1 MSDVHSPDSSMTRL
15 AESALAYTFE
25 RIHRDPPPLGGPRS
39 FAELFA
45 DVGQTITP
53 EGLGADEALRVY
65 IEQLAPYCI
74 SADHPR
80 HLSFVPAAP
89 SEASVIL
96 DMVVSASGIYGGS
109 WLEASGAVYA
119 ENQALRWLADLAGLP
134 ATSGGTFVSGG
145 TAGNLSAL
153 IAARYRWRA
162 QAHGR
167 HDRTRGLMVASKGA
181 HSSVT
186 QAALAMDA
194 DVLVV
199 PVDVDPSAHAAW
211 GRLTGDRVRAV
222 IEDLPAED
230 RERIFAI
237 VATSGT
243 TNLGVIDE
251 LDAVGRVANELGIWF
266 HIDGAYGAAALC
278 APSVRHHFAG
288 IERADSLVIDPHK
301 WLFAPYD
308 SCALIY
314 RNIHDGRR
322 AHTQHAEY
330 LDVLHDSGPDHDSG
344 LANGSEFVHD
354 APWLEPNPA
363 DVAHHL
369 SRRVRGLPFWFGLAV
384 HGTQAYTDAMEL
396 TLQVTR
402 EGAEEIKLR
411 DYLELLMEPD
421 LSIVV
426 LRRKGWSAEQYQQ
439 WSDTQLALGSSFVT
453 PTSLNHETLLRFCIV
468 NPRTTREDLIAIL
481 DSLRENP

>member
-1 MSDVHSPDSSMTRL
+1 
-15 AESALAYTFE
+15 
-25 RIHRDPPPLGGPRS
+25 
-39 FAELFA
+39 
-45 DVGQTITP
+45 
-53 EGLGADEALRVY
+53 
-65 IEQLAPYCI
+65 
-74 SADHPR
+74 
-80 HLSFVPAAP
+80 
-89 SEASVIL
+89 
-96 DMVVSASGIYGGS
+96 
-109 WLEASGAVYA
+109 
-119 ENQALRWLADLAGLP
+119 
-134 ATSGGTFVSGG
+134 
-145 TAGNLSAL
+145 
-153 IAARYRWRA
+153 
-162 QAHGR
+162 
-167 HDRTRGLMVASKGA
+167 
-181 HSSVT
+181 
-186 QAALAMDA
+186 
-194 DVLVV
+194 
-199 PVDVDPSAHAAW
+199 
-211 GRLTGDRVRAV
+211 
-222 IEDLPAED
+222 
-230 RERIFAI
+230 
-237 VATSGT
+237 
-243 TNLGVIDE
+243 
-251 LDAVGRVANELGIWF
+251 
-266 HIDGAYGAAALC
+266 
-278 APSVRHHFAG
+278 VRHHFAG

>member
-1 MSDVHSPDSSMTRL
+1 MSEMHSPDASMTWL
-15 AESALAYTFE
+15 AELALAYSFD
-25 RIHRDPPPLGGPRS
+25 RIHMDPPPLDGPRS
-39 FAELFA
+39 FVELFSE
-45 DVGQTITP
+45 VGPTITP
-53 EGLGADEALRVY
+53 DGLGADEALRVY

-74 SADHPR
+74 SVDHPR

-89 SEASVIL
+89 SEASVIF

-109 WLEASGAVYA
+109 WLEASGAIYA
-119 ENQALRWLADLAGLP
+119 ENQALRWLADLAGFP
-134 ATSGGTFVSGG
+134 DTAGGTFVSGG

-162 QAHGR
+162 RANGR
-167 HDRTRGLMVASKGA
+167 HDRTRGLMIASKGA
-181 HSSVT
+181 HSSVN
-186 QAALAMDA
+186 QAARAMDA
-194 DVLVV
+194 DVLLVQ
-199 PVDVDPSAHAAW
+199 VDVEPGAVDPGDVDLGDHLAW
-211 GRLTGDRVRAV
+211 GRLTGNRLRSV
-222 IEDLPAED
+222 IEALPPED
-230 RERIFAI
+230 QERIFAI

-251 LDAVGRVANELGIWF
+251 LDAVGRVANELSIWF
-266 HIDGAYGAAALC
+266 HVDGAYGAAALC
-278 APSVRHHFAG
+278 APSVRHLFQG
-288 IERADSLVIDPHK
+288 IERADSLVVDPHK

-330 LDVLHDSGPDHDSG
+330 LEVLRDPEHDR
-344 LANGSEFVHD
+344 EV
-354 APWLEPNPA
+354 PWLEPNPA

-384 HGTQAYTDAMEL
+384 HGTRAYTEAMEL

-402 EGAEEIKLR
+402 QGAEEIKKR

-421 LSIVV
+421 LSILV
-426 LRRKGWSAEQYQQ
+426 LRRKGWSAEQYHQ
-439 WSDTQLALGSSFVT
+439 WSNMQLASGSSFVT
-453 PTSLNHETLLRFCIV
+453 PTSLNEETLLRLCIV

-481 DSLRENP
+481 DSLGENHES